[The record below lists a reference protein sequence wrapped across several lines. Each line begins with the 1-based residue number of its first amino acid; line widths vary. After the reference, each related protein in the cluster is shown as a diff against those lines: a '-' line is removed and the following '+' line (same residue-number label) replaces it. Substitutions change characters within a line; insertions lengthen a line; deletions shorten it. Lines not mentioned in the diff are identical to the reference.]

1 MKCMPTATMPH
12 TLVAVWVRNGSAHVL
27 VGARDWRERPEGEAH
42 VNEDVEVPGLV
53 RELVVGGGVLHQ
65 GNVLLHPDLDVGAL
79 LVHGVHV
86 IGQLAQELL
95 GRVDEEIAALEAQLG
110 PALAVQLLA
119 LLPVVLGDDR

>member
-42 VNEDVEVPGLV
+42 VHEDVEVPGLV

-65 GNVLLHPDLDVGAL
+65 GNVLLHPDLQPWGKRGAWAWARGAL
-79 LVHGVHV
+79 GVRGSAGSA
-86 IGQLAQELL
+86 GQS
-95 GRVDEEIAALEAQLG
+95 
-110 PALAVQLLA
+110 P
-119 LLPVVLGDDR
+119 

>member
-1 MKCMPTATMPH
+1 MGK
-12 TLVAVWVRNGSAHVL
+12 R
-27 VGARDWRERPEGEAH
+27 GAWGK
-42 VNEDVEVPGLV
+42 VEVL
-53 RELVVGGGVLHQ
+53 EVLGSH
-65 GNVLLHPDLDVGAL
+65 LDVGAL

-119 LLPVVLGDDR
+119 LLPVLLGDDR